1 MPCGS
6 RRAFILKLQSLKST
20 PFFVYVQEEDFGM
33 LARSFT
39 AHRFSKGQVM
49 PESPFYLVVRGEL
62 DIVLKGT
69 PDILCIKHQGAFFS
83 RNAGIVEVRLR
94 PHCFVHTRTPCRA
107 STHAAHTPT
116 CNPSLPSQIS
126 WHPITTDARGVRSQ
140 VTAKPNI
147 VAASFRRSE
156 ELASNTMRHLKRLTS
171 LSGDGVFAGQRSDKV
186 DSGRRTHQSDK
197 RWTSG
202 KDLLGVAQTASR
214 PSSDNKDKDAH
225 TAARSPGA
233 ISFALALAD
242 NKPTGDSPSS
252 DKASV
257 FGPFL
262 ASSPKVPSLMASPS
276 DGPPQ
281 TTFISSKVLWSK

>member
-1 MPCGS
+1 M
-6 RRAFILKLQSLKST
+6 
-20 PFFVYVQEEDFGM
+20 
-33 LARSFT
+33 
-39 AHRFSKGQVM
+39 
-49 PESPFYLVVRGEL
+49 
-62 DIVLKGT
+62 
-69 PDILCIKHQGAFFS
+69 
-83 RNAGIVEVRLR
+83 
-94 PHCFVHTRTPCRA
+94 
-107 STHAAHTPT
+107 
-116 CNPSLPSQIS
+116 
-126 WHPITTDARGVRSQ
+126 
-140 VTAKPNI
+140 TAKPNI

-171 LSGDGVFAGQRSDKV
+171 LSGDGQRSDKV

-202 KDLLGVAQTASR
+202 KDLLGVTQTASR

-225 TAARSPGA
+225 TAAR

>member
-20 PFFVYVQEEDFGM
+20 PFFVYVQEEDFAM

-69 PDILCIKHQGAFFS
+69 PEVLCTKHQGAFFS
-83 RNAGIVEVRLR
+83 RNAGIVEVRLPACLGR
-94 PHCFVHTRTPCRA
+94 LDLTPCRA

-116 CNPSLPSQIS
+116 GSPSLPSQVS

-156 ELASNTMRHLKRLTS
+156 ELASNTN
-171 LSGDGVFAGQRSDKV
+171 
-186 DSGRRTHQSDK
+186 
-197 RWTSG
+197 
-202 KDLLGVAQTASR
+202 
-214 PSSDNKDKDAH
+214 PN
-225 TAARSPGA
+225 P
-233 ISFALALAD
+233 
-242 NKPTGDSPSS
+242 NPNPN
-252 DKASV
+252 
-257 FGPFL
+257 P
-262 ASSPKVPSLMASPS
+262 
-276 DGPPQ
+276 
-281 TTFISSKVLWSK
+281 